1 MSKFNTAGTR
11 SAVFSAVKTG
21 AVATGQTYEG
31 APGFARDVKSE
42 LFLLSVS
49 NMVSEN
55 TFYEKAGERDDR
67 YRDLVREATL
77 ADPEW
82 TARLLKW
89 LRTEANMRTAS
100 LVGAAEFAKA
110 RLDAS
115 EAGMSRQVVDSVLQ
129 RADEPGEML
138 AYWTSTY
145 GRSVPKP
152 IKRGVADAVRRLY
165 NERSFLKWDSDSK
178 GYRFGDVID
187 LVHPSASAEWQGDL
201 FAHALNRRRNRP
213 GEAPRTLP
221 MIRANRDLRAIARD
235 DDGLTHRLLTDAEA
249 LKRAGMT
256 WEDALSLAGSK
267 VDKAKLWEA
276 LIPSMGYMALLRNL
290 RNFDEAG
297 VSDEVA
303 QKVIAKL
310 SDPNE
315 VARSRQF
322 PFRFW
327 SAYKH
332 APSLRWSY
340 SLEAALKLSL
350 ANVPSLGGRTL
361 ILVDRSPSM
370 FPGFHFSTANKS
382 DISLAEQAALFGSA
396 LALRAENATLVEFG
410 GQSKPVTV
418 PKGGSVLKLMEAFG
432 SIDGTD
438 IPSAVRAHFAGHDR
452 IMVVTDEQSRAGW
465 FPSNMASYG
474 GMRETAINDLVPAN
488 VPVYMWNMAGYK
500 HGAMPSG
507 SKNRHTFGGLTD
519 QAFGLIPLLEAG
531 QNADWPF

>member
-1 MSKFNTAGTR
+1 MSKFNTAGTK
-11 SAVFSAVKTG
+11 SAVFSPVKTES
-21 AVATGQTYEG
+21 VASGRTYEG
-31 APGFARDVKSE
+31 APGHARDVKSE

-49 NMVSEN
+49 NMVGES
-55 TFYEKAGERDDR
+55 TFYEKAGERDNR

-77 ADPEW
+77 ADPDW

-89 LRTEANMRTAS
+89 LRSEANMRTAS

-110 RLDAS
+110 RLDAG
-115 EAGMSRQVVDSVLQ
+115 EAGLSRQVVDSVLQ

-145 GRSVPKP
+145 GRAVPKP
-152 IKRGVADAVRRLY
+152 VKRGVADAVTRLY

-187 LVHPSASAEWQGDL
+187 LVHPTASADWQGDL
-201 FAHALNRRRNRP
+201 FKHALDKRHGRDGEIPESLRMLWSRSYLMSIPVGNRRDMLMD
-213 GEAPRTLP
+213 LP
-221 MIRANRDLRAIARD
+221 VKLGN
-235 DDGLTHRLLTDAEA
+235 
-249 LKRAGMT
+249 AGMT
-256 WEDALSLAGSK
+256 WESLAGWLQGPM
-267 VDKAKLWEA
+267 DKRAWEA
-276 LIPSMGYMALLRNL
+276 VIPSMGYVALARNL

-310 SDPNE
+310 ADPDE
-315 VARSRQF
+315 VAKSRQF

-332 APSLRWSY
+332 TSSLRWGY
-340 SLEAALKLSL
+340 ALELALKASL
-350 ANVPSLGGRTL
+350 ANVPSLSGRTL

-370 FPGFHFSTANKS
+370 FPGYYFSTANKS
-382 DISLAEQAALFGSA
+382 DIPLAEQAALFGSA
-396 LALRAENATLVEFG
+396 LALRAHNATLVEFG

-418 PKGGSVLKLMEAFG
+418 QKGGSVLKLMETFG

-438 IPSAVRAHFAGHDR
+438 IPSAVRAHFSGHDR
-452 IMVVTDEQSRAGW
+452 IVVVTDEQTRAGW
-465 FPSNMASYG
+465 LPSNMVHHG
-474 GMRETAINDLVPAN
+474 GMRETAIDDLVPKN

-500 HGAMPSG
+500 HGVAPSG
-507 SKNRHTFGGLTD
+507 SGNRHTFGGLTD
-519 QAFGLIPLLEAG
+519 QAFKLIPLLESG
-531 QNADWPF
+531 RNADWPF